1 MTATDYI
8 VHHLTN
14 LKTGV
19 GGSVLHLDTLFF
31 SLLLGLVIVVLFG
44 IAARRVTAGVPGGLQ
59 NFVEIL
65 VEFVDK
71 QVKDTFHGRSV
82 LIAPLAL
89 TIFCWVFLWNAMDL
103 VPVDLLPEAGKL
115 VGVH

>member
-1 MTATDYI
+1 MSASEGPSSATDYI

-14 LKTGV
+14 LKIGAGAWV
-19 GGSVLHLDTLFF
+19 VHVDTLFF

-44 IAARRVTAGVPGGLQ
+44 VAARRATAGVPGGLQ

-71 QVKDTFHGRSV
+71 QVKDTFHGDRRF
-82 LIAPLAL
+82 IAPLAL
-89 TIFCWVFLWNAMDL
+89 TITTVTCTTA
-103 VPVDLLPEAGKL
+103 
-115 VGVH
+115 